1 MLPNDGRVVTNFIV
15 QALCNKP
22 LTIFGDGSQTRSFCY
37 VNDLIS
43 GIILAMNGTH
53 SGPINIG
60 NPGEFTI
67 LELANMVKNKINP
80 ELEITFSPLPQD
92 DPLQRKPVIDL
103 AIKELNWKPYIELN
117 EGLQDTIEYFKEI
130 LT

>member
-1 MLPNDGRVVTNFIV
+1 
-15 QALCNKP
+15 
-22 LTIFGDGSQTRSFCY
+22 
-37 VNDLIS
+37 
-43 GIILAMNGTH
+43 MNGTH

-130 LT
+130 IT

>member
-1 MLPNDGRVVTNFIV
+1 
-15 QALCNKP
+15 
-22 LTIFGDGSQTRSFCY
+22 
-37 VNDLIS
+37 
-43 GIILAMNGTH
+43 MNGTH

-103 AIKELNWKPYIELN
+103 AIKELNWKPCIDLD
-117 EGLQDTIEYFKEI
+117 EGLKDTIEYFKEI
-130 LT
+130 LL